1 MHFYD
6 IFAHKLYEQSSL
18 FFLRNINFSKLKRK
32 KKQHCDNLTCK
43 TSNKKKNIRWHK
55 VTSSNHP
62 FSLEL
67 LRSRPHIVTLFFCIH
82 TFWSPRPV
90 HCWQWSSICH
100 VFHMNCSLGGGFS
113 SRLVDNTHFGVDHHI
128 FALCFFARF

>member
-43 TSNKKKNIRWHK
+43 TSNKKNIRWHK

-82 TFWSPRPV
+82 TFWPPRPV

-100 VFHMNCSLGGGFS
+100 VFHMNCSWGGFS
-113 SRLVDNTHFGVDHHI
+113 ITFGWQHALWSRPPYFWTL
-128 FALCFFARF
+128 FFC